1 MRNRVEYFEEGT
13 EQRITLQIQPLLIE
27 DAKDYAVRN
36 GMSMSA
42 YIRLAVIEKM
52 EREDENK

>member
-1 MRNRVEYFEEGT
+1 MRDRIEYFEEGT
-13 EQRITLQIQPLLIE
+13 DQRITLQIQPTLID
-27 DAKDYAVRN
+27 DAKTMATHN

-52 EREDENK
+52 ERDDENR